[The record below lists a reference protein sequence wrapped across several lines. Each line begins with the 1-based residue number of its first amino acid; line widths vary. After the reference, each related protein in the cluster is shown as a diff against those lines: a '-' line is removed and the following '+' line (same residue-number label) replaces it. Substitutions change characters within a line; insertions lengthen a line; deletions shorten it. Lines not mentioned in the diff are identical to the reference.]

1 METGVSLRPMESGG
15 RVIGRGSPISRH
27 RRRVEHD
34 AGGYGIGDEKEGTSM
49 GIIATIVVV
58 AVVIALA
65 LWLLRRA

>member
-1 METGVSLRPMESGG
+1 M
-15 RVIGRGSPISRH
+15 
-27 RRRVEHD
+27 
-34 AGGYGIGDEKEGTSM
+34 KEGTSM

>member
-1 METGVSLRPMESGG
+1 VGKAPAES
-15 RVIGRGSPISRH
+15 
-27 RRRVEHD
+27 
-34 AGGYGIGDEKEGTSM
+34 KEGTSM